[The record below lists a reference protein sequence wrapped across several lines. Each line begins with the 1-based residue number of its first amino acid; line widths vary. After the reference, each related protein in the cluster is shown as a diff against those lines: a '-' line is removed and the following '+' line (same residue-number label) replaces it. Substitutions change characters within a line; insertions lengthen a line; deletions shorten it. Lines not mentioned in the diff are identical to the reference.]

1 VRETVVDVD
10 DVLRQ
15 GTGLFLQRQG
25 GTGPGAT
32 GLEVEWTLAVANTGG
47 QADTGGQAASA
58 TQFSATRSASD
69 AIGAACRRGDRRHS
83 IFYLTFN

>member
-47 QADTGGQAASA
+47 QAAGA

-83 IFYLTFN
+83 IFI